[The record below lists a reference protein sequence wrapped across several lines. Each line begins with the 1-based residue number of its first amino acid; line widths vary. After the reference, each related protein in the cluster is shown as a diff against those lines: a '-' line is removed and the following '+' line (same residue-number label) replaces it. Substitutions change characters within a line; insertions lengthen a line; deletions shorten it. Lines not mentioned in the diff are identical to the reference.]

1 MNTES
6 RIMARRAAKGGAILL
21 ALIGVGIWVATL
33 AGCGNGSG
41 EHGSGVAAADAGTA
55 SSEHPGGT
63 TPAPVATAAGP
74 QAKGTSSYAADSLPP
89 DVMITSSDLEGVR
102 GQPLEVNA
110 RGSDDVVE
118 VVLKDGLG
126 KPQAFTYDASL
137 KEWRVIYR
145 VPFKTAGERLAL
157 SVTAKNGAGRYC
169 RVWLFPQVT
178 DGQQTPAEPQA
189 TPAEPDSGK
198 EK

>member
-41 EHGSGVAAADAGTA
+41 QHDSGVAAANAGTQSQPTIGA
-55 SSEHPGGT
+55 GAGTPVAAMT
-63 TPAPVATAAGP
+63 TPSAAPAAG
-74 QAKGTSSYAADSLPP
+74 SYAADSLPP

-102 GQPLEVNA
+102 GQALEIGA

-126 KPQAFTYDASL
+126 KPQPFTYDAGL

-145 VPFKTAGERLAL
+145 VPLKAAGDHLAL
-157 SVTAKNGAGRYC
+157 SVTAKNGAGRFC
-169 RVWLFPQVT
+169 RVWLFPAVT
-178 DGQQTPAEPQA
+178 DEAKAAPAGA
-189 TPAEPDSGK
+189 DSGK
-198 EK
+198 KE